1 VLEDLGIHHKILGV
15 RACKESP
22 LLRDIYV
29 AKPMLQEYLKELED
43 SGFIEVINVC
53 DDEAL
58 EASEFMVKKEG
69 FLVGPVGASCVAALK
84 KLVGE
89 GRKDFVT
96 VALMSGDPLQDPY
109 VIKALLERT
118 AGREEQIVT
127 LGFTKMKILEILAYG
142 NPAHPYVLW
151 KELKQKH
158 GLNLNRRSVYKH
170 VEELISLGFLKVVG
184 HERVGGRIRKI
195 VTITE
200 QGLKHL
206 T

>member
-1 VLEDLGIHHKILGV
+1 MKTWEYVIRYSVLERVGN
-15 RACKESP
+15 P

-29 AKPMLQEYLKELED
+29 SKPMLQEYLKELED

-84 KLVGE
+84 KFVSV
-89 GRKDFVT
+89 GRKDFIT

-118 AGREEQIVT
+118 AGREERIVT

-142 NPAHPYVLW
+142 NPSHPYVL
-151 KELKQKH
+151 
-158 GLNLNRRSVYKH
+158 
-170 VEELISLGFLKVVG
+170 
-184 HERVGGRIRKI
+184 
-195 VTITE
+195 
-200 QGLKHL
+200 
-206 T
+206 